1 MPASWW
7 ERMLLGTSDDAI
19 GSEDARLVFTH
30 LLHWL
35 VDQETATNALRQ
47 PAHLPGSQRPWVDRV
62 DGLESVQI
70 DIAMMR
76 TPDSANH
83 SKSLGQDYMP

>member
-47 PAHLPGSQRPWVDRV
+47 PNALSRIAAAVGGPCQRARKCSNRHRYDADPR
-62 DGLESVQI
+62 
-70 DIAMMR
+70 
-76 TPDSANH
+76 
-83 SKSLGQDYMP
+83 